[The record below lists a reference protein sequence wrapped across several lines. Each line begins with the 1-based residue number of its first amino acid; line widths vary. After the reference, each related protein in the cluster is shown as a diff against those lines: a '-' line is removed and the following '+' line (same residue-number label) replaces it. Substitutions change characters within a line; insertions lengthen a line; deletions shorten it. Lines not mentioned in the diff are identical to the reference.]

1 MKLAKR
7 TFKIQW
13 NLHGWVG
20 LACAVPIFVMFFCGV
35 FALYEDQLEL
45 WQEPEL
51 WSDESICQA
60 ADCYRRAEAMLAQ
73 EVDVR
78 KADKVEFLHFDD
90 TPFLLGRVG
99 PDHAQQRWV
108 NPDSGKIIPRRSNL
122 AHSLNQLHY
131 LGQLPAGTQISGVFS
146 IALLVLSLGGLLIF
160 LKDIPSLLWTFRP
173 EKKRKLWCADLHRTL
188 GLWTLPFIVAIAWS
202 GALLGLGGV
211 FGAGLVGG
219 DIVKLQDIRGYGSI
233 EYSPTGKKA
242 QAKDL
247 AELIESA
254 QRSVQSDE
262 LPHYAGLHLRQ
273 DANAWGFIFFE
284 SDMVQPWRYVFLD
297 AVSGEINIDTS
308 HAHSPSRAFEERLFG
323 YHFGRFGG
331 AFVRLAFI
339 ALAWLVCAMIVA
351 GQVIWI
357 ERPAS
362 RKWPRLQKLV
372 GRLTVGGCCGLVLA
386 CAGYFVLNRVMPAGV
401 EHRAN
406 LLWNLFLGVW
416 LGLSVLAL
424 LVPTRSSRL
433 AGWYLLG
440 SAPLFL
446 LVVLYDRLALR
457 GEAAMPDSLLEVH
470 LLLGML
476 GLGSLGLAIY
486 ALRGFSKEKADPL
499 NAAR

>member
-51 WSDESICQA
+51 WSEQRICQK
-60 ADCYRRAEAMLAQ
+60 ADCYRRAESILA
-73 EVDVR
+73 EHVDL
-78 KADKVEFLHFDD
+78 ASSDTIEFFHFDH
-90 TPFLLGRVG
+90 TPFLLGRIG
-99 PDHAQQRWV
+99 LEHAQQRWV
-108 NPDSGKIIPRRSNL
+108 NPDSGEVIPRRSNL

-131 LGQLPAGTQISGVFS
+131 LGQLPAGTQIAGVFS
-146 IALLVLSLGGLLIF
+146 IALLVLSVGGLLIF
-160 LKDIPSLLWTFRP
+160 LKDIPNLLWTFRP
-173 EKKRKLWCADLHRTL
+173 EKKRKVWGADLHRTL
-188 GLWTLPFIVAIAWS
+188 GLWALPFVVVIAWS

-233 EYSPTGKKA
+233 QYSPAGEKA
-242 QAKDL
+242 QAKEL
-247 AELIESA
+247 ATLIDTA
-254 QRSVQSDE
+254 QRSVQTDD

-273 DANAWGFIFFE
+273 DTNAWGFIFFE

-331 AFVRLAFI
+331 VFVRFAFSV
-339 ALAWLVCAMIVA
+339 LAWLVCAMIVA

-362 RKWPRLQKLV
+362 RKWPRLQKIV

-386 CAGYFVLNRVMPAGV
+386 CALYFVLSRVVPMGV
-401 EHRAN
+401 ENRAD
-406 LLWNLFLGVW
+406 LLWNGFLGIW
-416 LGLSVLAL
+416 IGLIALAIF
-424 LVPTRSSRL
+424 VRSRSSKL
-433 AGWYLLG
+433 AGFYLLG
-440 SAPLFL
+440 SSPLFL
-446 LVVLYDRLALR
+446 LIVLYDWLAPQ
-457 GEAAMPDSLLEVH
+457 GSGPMPASLFEVH
-470 LLLGML
+470 ILLATL
-476 GLGSLGLAIY
+476 GLGSLGLAAF
-486 ALRGFSKEKADPL
+486 ALRRFSKEHADSKR
-499 NAAR
+499 AAD